1 MDCFLCFPFA
11 AFLCILL
18 VYLYAFFLSARGR
31 RALQNQMLFF
41 AFCLLVFVSCEGNGR
56 WFKTITC
63 CVEVEVLW
71 RLFSL
76 FSKTHEMRIALPFFL
91 FVGRN
96 RNRTP
101 SLLCLYADGHY
112 ILQRRKSVLSQS
124 TTTGRKEEDT
134 LVTAS
139 ARLFVFSSF
148 ALAPPSGKF
157 GSSLGKGSLLQ
168 PQALSLVNC
177 WSRKLIQAVFSI
189 VLLCPLIVLLSFY
202 FFSHPL
208 QLLKYSKL
216 RVLPQLILERGKQ
229 KKDPNKPSLSLVT
242 VHFDS

>member
-1 MDCFLCFPFA
+1 
-11 AFLCILL
+11 
-18 VYLYAFFLSARGR
+18 
-31 RALQNQMLFF
+31 MLFF
-41 AFCLLVFVSCEGNGR
+41 ALCLLVFVSCEGNGR

-202 FFSHPL
+202 FFFS
-208 QLLKYSKL
+208 S
-216 RVLPQLILERGKQ
+216 
-229 KKDPNKPSLSLVT
+229 VT
-242 VHFDS
+242 VVKVLQAESATSAHFRTRKTKKRPQ

>member
-1 MDCFLCFPFA
+1 MFCTCKLLFSSSFPCCSFDFA
-11 AFLCILL
+11 DHGLL
-18 VYLYAFFLSARGR
+18 SVFSVCGFSLYLAGVLVRFFFFLSPRGS

-41 AFCLLVFVSCEGNGR
+41 FFFAFPLLVFVSCEGNGR
-56 WFKTITC
+56 CFKTITC

-76 FSKTHEMRIALPFFL
+76 FSKTHEMRIALPVFL

-112 ILQRRKSVLSQS
+112 IPQRRKSVLSRS
-124 TTTGRKEEDT
+124 TTTEKKEEDT
-134 LVTAS
+134 LVAAS

-148 ALAPPSGKF
+148 AWAPPSGKF

-177 WSRKLIQAVFSI
+177 WSRKLIQVVFSI
-189 VLLCPLIVLLSFY
+189 VLLCPLIVLL
-202 FFSHPL
+202 FFFFFFFL
-208 QLLKYSKL
+208 IRYSC
-216 RVLPQLILERGKQ
+216 
-229 KKDPNKPSLSLVT
+229 
-242 VHFDS
+242 